1 VLTAFLP
8 RGDDNTRRHV
18 RQPNRAFRLVD
29 VLPSGPTGAK
39 SLDLALTQQVFVR
52 FRQYNHLASFIEKHN
67 KVNEVKLSAPLPIV
81 EGIGPSCQWLP
92 AGPWKTVI
100 DFLKER
106 YPHVDAATWNAR
118 MAKGQVMDEIG
129 RRVDSE
135 TAFRV
140 GARIFYYRELENEKT
155 IPFVEQVLYQDEHIL
170 VADKPHFLPVI
181 PSGRFLHETLL
192 VRLRKQRATEHLAP
206 IHRLD
211 RETAGVVLF
220 SLNPKTRGQ
229 YTSLFRN
236 RQVRKVYEALAP
248 TLEDSRFPTTRR
260 SRIVQGE
267 PFFRMKEVPG
277 EANSETDI
285 SVISN
290 LGRLTLYQL
299 RPFTGKKHQLRI
311 HLAALGIPIVNE
323 KFYPAVTPLDDDDFS
338 RPLKLLAKSISFQDP
353 LTGRQH
359 YFESGAR
366 L

>member
-1 VLTAFLP
+1 M
-8 RGDDNTRRHV
+8 N
-18 RQPNRAFRLVD
+18 
-29 VLPSGPTGAK
+29 
-39 SLDLALTQQVFVR
+39 
-52 FRQYNHLASFIEKHN
+52 
-67 KVNEVKLSAPLPIV
+67 APLPIV
-81 EGIGPSCQWLP
+81 EGVGPSCQWLP

-100 DFLKER
+100 DFFKEQ

-118 MAKGQVMDEIG
+118 MAKGQVMDETG

-140 GARIFYYRELENEKT
+140 GACIFYYRELENEKT

-181 PSGRFLHETLL
+181 PSGKFLHETLL
-192 VRLRKQRATEHLAP
+192 VRLRKQRATEALVP

-220 SLNPKTRGQ
+220 SLNPKTRGH

-248 TLEDSRFPTTRR
+248 TLEDSSFPTTRR

-277 EANSETDI
+277 EANSETHI

-290 LGRLTLYQL
+290 LGSLTLYQL
-299 RPFTGKKHQLRI
+299 LPLTGKKHQLRL
-311 HLAALGIPIVNE
+311 HLAALGIPIIND
-323 KFYPAVTPLDDDDFS
+323 KLYPAVTPSDDDDFS

-353 LTGRQH
+353 LSGRQH
-359 YFESGAR
+359 YFESGTR